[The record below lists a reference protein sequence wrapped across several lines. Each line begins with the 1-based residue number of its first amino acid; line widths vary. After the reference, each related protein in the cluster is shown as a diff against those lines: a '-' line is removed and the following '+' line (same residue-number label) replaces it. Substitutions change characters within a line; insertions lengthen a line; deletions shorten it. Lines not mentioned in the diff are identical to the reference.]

1 MRHTIELSE
10 DGEAA
15 LRRLAG
21 EARQDAEALLRALA
35 EAALAGEAD
44 ADAPVRSTAGVMGGD
59 ACVRRTR
66 VPVWMLVGYKGAGF
80 SDERILANF
89 PGLTAADL
97 IAAWDHNAAHGE
109 RVRAERL
116 AHEEAE

>member
-15 LRRLAG
+15 LRRLAQ
-21 EARQDAEALLRALA
+21 EAGQDTEALLRSLA
-35 EAALAGEAD
+35 EAALAGGTD
-44 ADAPVRSTAGVMGGD
+44 ANSPVLSTPGVMGGD

-66 VPVWMLVGYKGAGF
+66 VPIWMLVGYKGAGY

-97 IAAWDHNAAHGE
+97 IAAWDYNASHGE
-109 RVRAERL
+109 RVRAERR
-116 AHEEAE
+116 AHEEVE